1 MTVATDVV
9 WFGFQR
15 SNCYAREMVPLTDCA
30 DLGAEDRDGLQVAV
44 ARLVTL
50 EDVIHWG
57 LSLPGQQTVL
67 DVIVQD
73 EYTHDVIMKWRD
85 DFHVV
90 FDTT

>member
-1 MTVATDVV
+1 
-9 WFGFQR
+9 
-15 SNCYAREMVPLTDCA
+15 MVPLTDHA
-30 DLGAEDRDGLQVAV
+30 DLSGEVRGALQSAV

-50 EDVIHWG
+50 EEVIRWG
-57 LSLPGQQTVL
+57 LSLPGGQTIL